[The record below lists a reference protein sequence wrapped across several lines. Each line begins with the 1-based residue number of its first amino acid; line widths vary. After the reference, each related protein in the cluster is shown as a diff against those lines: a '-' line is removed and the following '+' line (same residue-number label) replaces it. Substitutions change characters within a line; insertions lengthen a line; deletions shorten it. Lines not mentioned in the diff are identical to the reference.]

1 MTNESVALISTSPLQ
16 EGNSPVQLTAVQEFL
31 LPYLPYLESAW
42 WMVFFCALLY
52 LSFEYVVK
60 PLWQRWSVS
69 HH

>member
-1 MTNESVALISTSPLQ
+1 MTNEGVALISTSPLQ

-42 WMVFFCALLY
+42 WMVFFCTLLY

-60 PLWQRWSVS
+60 PLWHRWSVS